1 VSRVLN
7 VVEPAYPPV
16 NATRSGIQR
25 YEVVST
31 SEQATSSPPVQQVR
45 VKALDDLL
53 IIRRGTGTPKEAVSG
68 RADVIVGIDEWGR
81 VVNVEIE
88 FAEYYFQ
95 DVETAREILRKAR
108 W

>member
-1 VSRVLN
+1 VGLPRLDEVPLPQLGG
-7 VVEPAYPPV
+7 VEL
-16 NATRSGIQR
+16 Q
-25 YEVVST
+25 
-31 SEQATSSPPVQQVR
+31 

-68 RADVIVGIDEWGR
+68 RADVVVGIDEWGR

-95 DVETAREILRKAR
+95 DAETAREILRKAR